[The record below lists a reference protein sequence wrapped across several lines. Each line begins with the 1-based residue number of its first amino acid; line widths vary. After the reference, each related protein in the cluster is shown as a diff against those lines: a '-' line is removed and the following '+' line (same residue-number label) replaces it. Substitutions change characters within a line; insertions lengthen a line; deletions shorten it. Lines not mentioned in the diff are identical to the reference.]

1 MTTAHERLAAS
12 VRRLIDAT
20 IRSEVDE
27 AAIAAVTEKI
37 DSATAQLSEAL
48 VPGSFG
54 VRTGSDGQSIALGN
68 VVIGLRNPVAPPL
81 TIRHDA
87 DGTVH
92 TEFTLGAAYE
102 GPPGHVHGGVCA
114 LILDHVLGATARDVG
129 DDLARAGR
137 LDADHL
143 AVGCADPLPVDEHG
157 LCSHGLRG
165 GCCACRCHVAHLVGW
180 LGLIA
185 GRSEAAGSVDD
196 PRRQRDHGADG
207 ASTRRIRSLANGPET
222 LRASAKD
229 LAGYIGRAPHG
240 LPWSASRLTAD
251 AVARRQYGPRCY
263 GAGLDAS
270 VGSAEGGTL
279 RPP

>member
-114 LILDHVLGATARDVG
+114 LILDHVLGATA
-129 DDLARAGR
+129 
-137 LDADHL
+137 HL
-143 AVGCADPLPVDEHG
+143 PGKPAVTGTLT
-157 LCSHGLRG
+157 LRYLRG
-165 GCCACRCHVAHLVGW
+165 TP
-180 LGLIA
+180 LG
-185 GRSEAAGSVDD
+185 R
-196 PRRQRDHGADG
+196 P
-207 ASTRRIRSLANGPET
+207 
-222 LRASAKD
+222 LRASAHVDRIEGAKTFAVGHI
-229 LAGYIGRAPHG
+229 AGPDGV
-240 LPWSASRLTAD
+240 T
-251 AVARRQYGPRCY
+251 V
-263 GAGLDAS
+263 
-270 VGSAEGGTL
+270 SAEGVFIHPKGGQ
-279 RPP
+279 RDG